1 METSFDMADICSG
14 MGDYCLGS
22 DMGIVHDVSTTFDG
36 FDFHASHDANMNL
49 DDVGGSAHFHDSDG
63 GRFDISVDHNDYSS
77 SLGGH
82 VEGPIGDHCHGGI
95 DVHVDSNGNT
105 KIGGNIHCEAI
116 AFSDLPNDV
125 PSLIDSHAPII
136 LTGTDQLDLYTY

>member
-77 SLGGH
+77 SLEGH
-82 VEGPIGDHCHGGI
+82 AEGPIGDHCHGGI
-95 DVHVDSNGNT
+95 DVNVDSNGNT

-136 LTGTDQLDLYTY
+136 LTGIDQVDLYTY